1 MFDRVVLLS
10 AMTVAESEDEEIA
23 EFLLLCR
30 DRTEVRGLAEFLAE
44 SGPYSEDFGL
54 AFDSLDG
61 AGSSGVLQRNA
72 EFSLELIS
80 GGRCSI
86 CQGVGCG

>member
-10 AMTVAESEDEEIA
+10 SMAVAESEDEEIA
-23 EFLLLCR
+23 ELLLLCR
-30 DRTEVRGLAEFLAE
+30 DSTEVRGLAEFLAE
-44 SGPYSEDFGL
+44 GGPYSEDFGL
-54 AFDSLDG
+54 AFDSFDG
-61 AGSSGVLQRNA
+61 SGSSGVLQRKA

-86 CQGVGCG
+86 RQGVGCG